1 MQCCYGTNK
10 KKHFPRHL
18 AGQKANRKN
27 KLASKAERKSCEL
40 HKRKTLKS
48 HSAKGKS
55 TEMSL
60 SFQSKRNSWHSKN
73 SNKKKVVEKKTQNT
87 KCRKRN
93 TTRERSRRDSDSDS
107 ELQSKLQEAGIGEH
121 DFQVALGWAG
131 AEKKNW
137 KSKKRKKTKKLNTN
151 WRGQGVSLAN
161 CHRLNFNLCE
171 KRTT

>member
-1 MQCCYGTNK
+1 
-10 KKHFPRHL
+10 
-18 AGQKANRKN
+18 
-27 KLASKAERKSCEL
+27 
-40 HKRKTLKS
+40 
-48 HSAKGKS
+48 
-55 TEMSL
+55 MSL

-131 AEKKNW
+131 AK
-137 KSKKRKKTKKLNTN
+137 KKTENPKNTN